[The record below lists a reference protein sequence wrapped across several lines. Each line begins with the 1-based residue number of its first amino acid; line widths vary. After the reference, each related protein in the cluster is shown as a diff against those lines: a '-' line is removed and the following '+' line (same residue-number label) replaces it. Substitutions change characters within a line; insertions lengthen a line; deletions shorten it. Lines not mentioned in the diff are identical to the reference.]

1 MGAQGDA
8 VCLATMK
15 LVKVIMSAKLDPMLR
30 RTWKRG
36 DEALEVD
43 TDLIKRPRAASICQ
57 GRYRP

>member
-15 LVKVIMSAKLDPMLR
+15 LVKVIMSATLDPMLR

-36 DEALEVD
+36 DKALEVD
-43 TDLIKRPRAASICQ
+43 TDLMGRAASISQ